1 MGVAPTVGREWP
13 GFSRISNFN
22 VANVG
27 FLVAG
32 AVLMHL
38 LMLTIKEKNLE
49 KKSQDICSLMVF
61 QPFLSGL

>member
-1 MGVAPTVGREWP
+1 MGVAPTVGRGWP

-38 LMLTIKEKNLE
+38 LMLTMKEKNLE
-49 KKSQDICSLMVF
+49 KI
-61 QPFLSGL
+61 PRRI